1 MVHEG
6 NRPDLDLKIRAVEP
20 MQRIANWGSDRDDAV
35 IVCELYLD
43 ALEVRWIKDRVDRH
57 ADDLRARGCSR
68 EPDGRRVG
76 ENYPFTVVD
85 ENAIGSQL
93 DELFQ
98 AVASS
103 PAMTAP
109 GQNHPSSVGE
119 PIVRGSAEYRV
130 PLRLR

>member
-6 NRPDLDLKIRAVEP
+6 NRPDLDLEIRAVEP

-76 ENYPFTVVD
+76 EDHPFTVMD
-85 ENAIGSQL
+85 ENAIGCQL
-93 DELFQ
+93 DELLK
-98 AVASS
+98 AVAITRVMT
-103 PAMTAP
+103 PAGA
-109 GQNHPSSVGE
+109 QNHPSSVGE
-119 PIVRGSAEYRV
+119 PLVRSSAE
-130 PLRLR
+130 